1 MSVLDPYLVP
11 LVEDVE
17 ESPLGDDRRHPDL
30 LDVRSEDGPPVGVHQ
45 RGGAGAAP
53 QPGGTAAAR
62 RGDPGPDGQQTTR
75 GREVLQ
81 DEGLGTLR
89 LAGGQEFA
97 VGSKRCSS

>member
-45 RGGAGAAP
+45 GGGARAAP
-53 QPGGTAAAR
+53 PGGTAAAR
-62 RGDPGPDGQQTTR
+62 RRYPGPRAQ
-75 GREVLQ
+75 
-81 DEGLGTLR
+81 
-89 LAGGQEFA
+89 
-97 VGSKRCSS
+97 